1 MATILVNGQPWEYE
15 ATSYYDT
22 NVFAPDE
29 AKKMFLTITDI
40 LNENKLLFMPM
51 FGTLL
56 GFIRDHG
63 FIKNDYDVDLMI
75 YEEDCEKLINL
86 IPVFHAHGI
95 DITRTSEPWVYT
107 FKYKSACCDF
117 YTIRKTSWPYNL
129 RYCRIVENYIQ
140 KSFFEGTQKTEVFGI
155 QIDVPKNPE
164 RLLEYMYGK
173 NWRIP
178 QKGQAKTQ
186 TNALVH
192 INAYRFVKKC
202 ISYIKRHYLCR
213 K

>member
-1 MATILVNGQPWEYE
+1 MATILVNGQPWQYE

-22 NVFAPDE
+22 EVFEHDD
-29 AKKMFLTITDI
+29 AKEMFLTLSEI
-40 LNENKLLFMPM
+40 LNKNSIVFMPM

-75 YEEDCEKLINL
+75 YEKDCNRLINL
-86 IPVFHAHGI
+86 IPVLHEHGI

-107 FKYKSACCDF
+107 FKYKSASCDF
-117 YTIRKTSWPYNL
+117 YTLREAAWPYSI
-129 RYCRIVENYIQ
+129 RYRRIVENYIQ
-140 KSFFEGTQKTEVFGI
+140 KSFFESTEKIEVFGI
-155 QIDVPKNPE
+155 QVDVPKNPE
-164 RLLEYMYGK
+164 ILIEYMYGK

-186 TNALVH
+186 TNALIH

-202 ISYIKRHYLCR
+202 ISYVKRHYICR

>member
-15 ATSYYDT
+15 ATSYYET
-22 NVFAPDE
+22 EVFEHDD
-29 AKKMFLTITDI
+29 AKEMFLTLSEI
-40 LNENKLLFMPM
+40 LNKNSIVFMPM

-75 YEEDCEKLINL
+75 YEKDSNRLINL
-86 IPVFHAHGI
+86 IPVLHEHGI

-107 FKYKSACCDF
+107 FKYKSASCDF
-117 YTIRKTSWPYNL
+117 YTLRKAAWPYSI

-140 KSFFEGTQKTEVFGI
+140 KSYFESTEKIQVFGI
-155 QIDVPKNPE
+155 QVDVPKNPE
-164 RLLEYMYGK
+164 ILIEYMYGK

-186 TNALVH
+186 TNALIH

-202 ISYIKRHYLCR
+202 ISYIKRHYIC
-213 K
+213 KK

>member
-1 MATILVNGQPWEYE
+1 MATILVNGKPWEYE
-15 ATSYYDT
+15 QTSYYDT
-22 NVFAPDE
+22 IVFDPDD
-29 AKKMFLTITDI
+29 AKTMFLTITEI
-40 LNENKLLFMPM
+40 LHENKLLFMPM

-63 FIKNDYDVDLMI
+63 FIKNDYDIDLMI
-75 YEEDCEKLINL
+75 YEKDFDKLINL
-86 IPVFHAHGI
+86 IPVLHERGI

-117 YTIRKTSWPYNL
+117 YTIRKTAWPYNI

-140 KSFFEGTQKTEVFGI
+140 KSFFEGTQKAEVFDV

-164 RLLEYMYGK
+164 CLLEYMYGK

>member
-15 ATSYYDT
+15 QTSYYDT
-22 NVFAPDE
+22 QVFEHDD
-29 AKKMFLTITDI
+29 AKEMFLTLTGI
-40 LNENKLLFMPM
+40 LNKENLLFMPM

-56 GFIRDHG
+56 GFIRDHC

-75 YEEDCEKLINL
+75 YEKDCSRLINL
-86 IPVFHAHGI
+86 IPVFHEHGI

-117 YTIRKTSWPYNL
+117 YTIRETSWPYSI

-140 KSFFEGTQKTEVFGI
+140 KSFFAETEKREVFGI

-164 RLLEYMYGK
+164 RLIEYMYGK

-186 TNALVH
+186 TNALIH
-192 INAYRFVKKC
+192 INAYRFIKKC
-202 ISYIKRHYLCR
+202 ISYIKRHYLN
-213 K
+213 KI

>member
-15 ATSYYDT
+15 ATSYYDI
-22 NVFAPDE
+22 NVFDHDD
-29 AKKMFLTITDI
+29 AKTMFLTLSEI
-40 LNENKLLFMPM
+40 LHKNNLIFMPM

-63 FIKNDYDVDLMI
+63 FIKNDFDVDLMI
-75 YEEDCEKLINL
+75 YEKDCDRLINL
-86 IPVFHAHGI
+86 IPEFHERGI

-117 YTIRKTSWPYNL
+117 YPIRKAGWPYNL
-129 RYCRIVENYIQ
+129 RYCRIVCNYIQ
-140 KSFFEGTQKTEVFGI
+140 KSFFERTQKAEVFGI
-155 QIDVPKNPE
+155 QVDVPENPE
-164 RLLEYMYGK
+164 KLLAYMYGK

-186 TNALVH
+186 TNALIH

-202 ISYIKRHYLCR
+202 ISYIKRHYLTS